1 VAELPGKKKYIP
13 PYTPRSS
20 LSSNNNSATT
30 STFPPKP
37 TDLEIVQTDQKTIA
51 TSSLNNNLTSSC
63 PPKEVKP
70 ADRCPTYN
78 SAKSAAV
85 NIPVKPVCQGN
96 TTPLPKSAPANR
108 PVKPVSQETATPL
121 PKDHK
126 AVKTPSSL
134 SISVVNQT
142 PNIKSS
148 ANLNQTDMTTPKQ
161 SHHQQQ
167 QQLIRSKPTSSKSK
181 RSRARMTEEELNTS
195 CKFILSY
202 VLFLFYLDYYILVKD

>member
-20 LSSNNNSATT
+20 ISSNNNSATA
-30 STFPPKP
+30 SQNPAKH
-37 TDLEIVQTDQKTIA
+37 TDLEIVQSDHKTIA
-51 TSSLNNNLTSSC
+51 TSSFNNNATSTC

-70 ADRCPTYN
+70 ADRSPACN
-78 SAKSAAV
+78 SAKFESV
-85 NIPVKPVCQGN
+85 NKPVNPVSQGN
-96 TTPLPKSAPANR
+96 ITPLPKSAAVNR
-108 PVKPVSQETATPL
+108 PVKTVSQETATPL
-121 PKDHK
+121 PKDHN
-126 AVKTPSSL
+126 AAKTPSSL

-142 PNIKSS
+142 PSIKKSS
-148 ANLNQTDMTTPKQ
+148 NLNQTDLTTPKQ
-161 SHHQQQ
+161 SHQQQQ

-202 VLFLFYLDYYILVKD
+202 LQFLFYLDYYILVKD